1 MRRISTDMP
10 NNDMQFRLRRQ
21 EDNLSALQSK
31 IATQSKI
38 HDLRDD
44 PLGAAHGV
52 RYESYLARLNRF
64 ENNTQYAKDH
74 YKITDGYLQQAQN
87 VLQRIRELA
96 VQGANGTYAKDD
108 LKNMAVEVNELLK
121 ELVQVS
127 NASGPD
133 GTKLFAGDKA
143 FTDPFRPVEGTVS
156 GGGESMILRVEYQ
169 GAGADRKTE
178 ISDGA
183 YSNLDLSGG
192 EAFWA
197 EKMQIFSSNDA
208 TGYRAL
214 KAGGFYVD
222 GQRIPVDVGDTVY
235 AIAAKI
241 NESPAPVK
249 AYIDPTTK
257 GLAIEGTNAHLI
269 KMVDEEGS
277 TVLSD
282 LGILKPTVDPG
293 APNWNP
299 SARVSGGSMFD
310 MVIRLRDSL
319 FKGDTEAIGSR
330 GIAGIDLALDNMGN
344 RLAELGSRQERVEAT
359 WKRINTEIPDVTA
372 ALADATSLDFTQAAT
387 DLGMLD
393 FAHKAALQTTAKIT
407 QPTLLDFLR

>member
-1 MRRISTDMP
+1 
-10 NNDMQFRLRRQ
+10 
-21 EDNLSALQSK
+21 
-31 IATQSKI
+31 
-38 HDLRDD
+38 
-44 PLGAAHGV
+44 
-52 RYESYLARLNRF
+52 
-64 ENNTQYAKDH
+64 
-74 YKITDGYLQQAQN
+74 
-87 VLQRIRELA
+87 
-96 VQGANGTYAKDD
+96 
-108 LKNMAVEVNELLK
+108 
-121 ELVQVS
+121 
-127 NASGPD
+127 
-133 GTKLFAGDKA
+133 
-143 FTDPFRPVEGTVS
+143 
-156 GGGESMILRVEYQ
+156 
-169 GAGADRKTE
+169 
-178 ISDGA
+178 
-183 YSNLDLSGG
+183 
-192 EAFWA
+192 
-197 EKMQIFSSNDA
+197 
-208 TGYRAL
+208 
-214 KAGGFYVD
+214 
-222 GQRIPVDVGDTVY
+222 
-235 AIAAKI
+235 
-241 NESPAPVK
+241 
-249 AYIDPTTK
+249 
-257 GLAIEGTNAHLI
+257 
-269 KMVDEEGS
+269 MVDEEGS